1 MAERIELT
9 DVTVPAGTL
18 ITAPVRTVPVFADG
32 ELVRIEMR
40 WPPGPSGL
48 VGLRIGHSG
57 QVIIPRN
64 VITWLITDDEVIGW
78 DVSGFPDASKWFVD
92 GYNSDVYDHT
102 IQFRWLL
109 NEVPVAAPSRP
120 PLVPIV
126 AG

>member
-9 DVTVPAGTL
+9 DVTIPAGTA
-18 ITAPVRTVPVFADG
+18 IATPFRVVPAFADG

-57 QVIIPRN
+57 QVIIPRQGAGWI
-64 VITWLITDDEVIGW
+64 ITNDEVIGW
-78 DVSGFPDASKWFVD
+78 DVTGLPEASKWFVD
-92 GYNSDVYDHT
+92 GYNTDIYSHT
-102 IQFRWLL
+102 VQFRWLL
-109 NEVPVAAPSRP
+109 NEVGSGVPSRP
-120 PLVPIV
+120 PLVPIT